1 MILEPLI
8 AKSLRDRWKS
18 LVAWCLGIVV
28 LVTVQMSVYP
38 TIRDTSTDWEGFTES
53 FPEAFREMFRM
64 EDYTS
69 PAGYLSTEL
78 LSFVVPFIFM
88 TLGATWGAR
97 SASEEEE
104 AGTADVIFSLPI
116 DRRGYVTTR
125 WITGLLVLLGVAVV
139 FGLSLVV
146 GATILDMGIGVG
158 RFANA
163 SLMMFLSGLVSHSLA
178 AVVGTRTGKRSVGLG
193 TTMVALIGGFV
204 LYSLAPLVEV
214 FDTLNPFN
222 PMQWMLGTRPLT
234 TGVDVGYVALLLL
247 VAGVGYLISVRSFTR
262 RDIRV

>member
-1 MILEPLI
+1 MVLEPLI

-18 LVAWCLGIVV
+18 LVAWCVGVV
-28 LVTVQMSVYP
+28 ALVTVQMSVYP

-104 AGTADVIFSLPI
+104 TGTADVIFSLPI
-116 DRRGYVTTR
+116 RRADYVTTR

-146 GATILDMGIGVG
+146 GATILDMGIGVD

-163 SLMMFLSGLVSHSLA
+163 SLMMFLAGSTSHSLA
-178 AVVGTRTGKRSVGLG
+178 AVVGTRSGKRSVGLG
-193 TTMVALIGGFV
+193 TTMVALIAGFV
-204 LYSLAPLVEV
+204 LYSLAPLVDF
-214 FDTLNPFN
+214 FDSIREFN
-222 PMQWMLGTRPLT
+222 PWHWSIGRDPLLKSFDA
-234 TGVDVGYVALLLL
+234 GAVALNLGVCA
-247 VAGVGYLISVRSFTR
+247 VALTLAISLFAR
-262 RDIRV
+262 RDISH